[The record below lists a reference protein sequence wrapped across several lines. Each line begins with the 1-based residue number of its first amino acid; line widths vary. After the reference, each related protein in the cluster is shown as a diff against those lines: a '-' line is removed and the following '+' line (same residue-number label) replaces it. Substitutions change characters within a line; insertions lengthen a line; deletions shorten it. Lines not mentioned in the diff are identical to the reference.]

1 MTILGQG
8 ATMNQL
14 VEAKQVVVPR
24 HVAVIMD
31 GNGRWAKARLLP
43 RIAGHK
49 RGADAV
55 RRIVEAA
62 WDFGVEYLTLYAFS
76 SENWK
81 RPEEEVGGLMSLLR
95 IYLRSELDELDRNG
109 VRVRVIGDRR
119 RLPPDICKM
128 IAEAEARTISNS
140 RLTLILAVSYG
151 GQGEIVQA
159 ARRLA
164 EEVAAG
170 RLRPEDIDESR
181 FASCLETAG
190 IPDPDLVIRTSG
202 EQRLSNFLLWQAAYA
217 ELVFTDT
224 LWPDFGRDEF
234 AAALQEYQARDRRF
248 GANKE

>member
-1 MTILGQG
+1 MAIPGQG
-8 ATMNQL
+8 MTMNQL

-55 RRIVEAA
+55 RRVVEAA
-62 WDFGVEYLTLYAFS
+62 WDFGVRYLTLYAFS

-95 IYLRSELDELDRNG
+95 IYLRSELDELDRND
-109 VRVRVIGDRR
+109 VRVRVIGDRG
-119 RLPPDICKM
+119 RLPNDIRQL
-128 IAEAEARTISNS
+128 IAEAEARTIANS

-164 EEVAAG
+164 EAVAAG
-170 RLRPEDIDESR
+170 RLRPEEIDESR
-181 FASCLETAG
+181 FAACLETAG

-224 LWPDFGRDEF
+224 LWPDFGREQF
-234 AAALQEYQARDRRF
+234 AAALKEYQTRDRRF